1 MRGREGTAFLRAGAG
16 GVFFFAFL
24 ALGAAFFIGAL
35 FTDFLMGGGA
45 SSAETFPLAQAG
57 PQPTKAP
64 SNRARRAKRLTL
76 PREYPPMAILNSS
89 APSSL

>member
-1 MRGREGTAFLRAGAG
+1 MRGREGTAFFRTGAD
-16 GVFFFAFL
+16 GVFFLVFL

-35 FTDFLMGGGA
+35 FTDFLTGGGT

-57 PQPTKAP
+57 PQPAKAP
-64 SNRARRAKRLTL
+64 NKKARRAKNLTL

-89 APSSL
+89 APSP